1 MEKEK
6 VIEVITKF
14 FESMKDSENKVL
26 ETGLSQHQTV
36 DALKQVALLSAQDYP
51 EKFEVYVKWFLSS
64 SMYLL
69 DENDELDDIEQQ
81 LRLAR

>member
-1 MEKEK
+1 M
-6 VIEVITKF
+6 IEVISKF
-14 FESMKDSENKVL
+14 FDSMKDEENKIL

>member
-1 MEKEK
+1 
-6 VIEVITKF
+6 
-14 FESMKDSENKVL
+14 MKDEENRVL
-26 ETGLSQHQTV
+26 ETGLTQHQTV

>member
-1 MEKEK
+1 

-14 FESMKDSENKVL
+14 FDSMKDEENRVL

>member
-1 MEKEK
+1 LEKEK

>member
-1 MEKEK
+1 M
-6 VIEVITKF
+6 IEVITKF
-14 FESMKDSENKVL
+14 FDSMKDEENRVL

-69 DENDELDDIEQQ
+69 NENDELDDIVQQ
-81 LRLAR
+81 LRLAS

>member
-1 MEKEK
+1 M
-6 VIEVITKF
+6 IEVITRF
-14 FESMKDSENKVL
+14 FDSMKDNENIVL
-26 ETGLSQHQTV
+26 ETGLSQHETV

-51 EKFEVYVKWFLSS
+51 EKFEIYVKWFLSS

>member
-1 MEKEK
+1 MEKQK

-14 FESMKDSENKVL
+14 FDSKKDQENRVL

>member
-1 MEKEK
+1 M
-6 VIEVITKF
+6 IEVISKF
-14 FESMKDSENKVL
+14 FDSMKDEENKVL

-51 EKFEVYVKWFLSS
+51 EKFEVYVKWFLDA

-69 DENDELDDIEQQ
+69 EENEELEDIEQQ

>member
-36 DALKQVALLSAQDYP
+36 DALKQVALLSAASGDRQ
-51 EKFEVYVKWFLSS
+51 SS
-64 SMYLL
+64 VFWL
-69 DENDELDDIEQQ
+69 NIN
-81 LRLAR
+81 

>member
-1 MEKEK
+1 M
-6 VIEVITKF
+6 IEVITKF
-14 FESMKDSENKVL
+14 FDSMKDEENRVL

-36 DALKQVALLSAQDYP
+36 DALKKVALLSAQDYP

>member
-1 MEKEK
+1 M
-6 VIEVITKF
+6 IEVISKF
-14 FESMKDSENKVL
+14 FDSMKDEENKVL

>member
-1 MEKEK
+1 M
-6 VIEVITKF
+6 IEVITKF
-14 FESMKDSENKVL
+14 FDSMKDEENRVL

-69 DENDELDDIEQQ
+69 DENDELDYIEQQ

>member
-1 MEKEK
+1 M
-6 VIEVITKF
+6 IEVITRF
-14 FESMKDSENKVL
+14 FDSMKDNENKVL
-26 ETGLSQHQTV
+26 ETGLSQHETV

-51 EKFEVYVKWFLSS
+51 EKFEIYVKWFLSS

>member
-1 MEKEK
+1 MEKQK
-6 VIEVITKF
+6 VIEVISKF
-14 FESMKDSENKVL
+14 FDSMKDEENKVL

-51 EKFEVYVKWFLSS
+51 EKFEVYVKWFLDA

-69 DENDELDDIEQQ
+69 EENEELEDIEQQ

>member
-1 MEKEK
+1 M
-6 VIEVITKF
+6 IEVLTKF
-14 FESMKDSENKVL
+14 FDSMKDEENKVL

>member
-1 MEKEK
+1 MEKQK

-14 FESMKDSENKVL
+14 FDSMKDEENRVL

>member
-1 MEKEK
+1 M
-6 VIEVITKF
+6 IEVITKF
-14 FESMKDSENKVL
+14 FDSMKDEENRVL
-26 ETGLSQHQTV
+26 ETGLTQHQTV
-36 DALKQVALLSAQDYP
+36 DALKQVALMSAQDYP
-51 EKFEVYVKWFLSS
+51 EKFEIYVKWFLSS

>member
-1 MEKEK
+1 
-6 VIEVITKF
+6 
-14 FESMKDSENKVL
+14 MKDEENRVL

>member
-1 MEKEK
+1 M
-6 VIEVITKF
+6 IEVITKF
-14 FESMKDSENKVL
+14 FDSMKDEENRVL

-51 EKFEVYVKWFLSS
+51 EKFEIYVKWFLSS

>member
-1 MEKEK
+1 METKK
-6 VIEVITKF
+6 IIEVISKF
-14 FESMKDSENKVL
+14 FDSMRDEENRIL
-26 ETGLSQHQTV
+26 ETGLTQNQTV
-36 DALKQVALLSAQDYP
+36 DALKQVALMAAQDHP

-69 DENDELDDIEQQ
+69 NENEEMEDITDQ

>member
-1 MEKEK
+1 
-6 VIEVITKF
+6 VIEVISKF
-14 FESMKDSENKVL
+14 FDSMKDEENKVL

-51 EKFEVYVKWFLSS
+51 EKFEVYVKWFLDA

-69 DENDELDDIEQQ
+69 EENEELEDIEQQ

>member
-1 MEKEK
+1 M
-6 VIEVITKF
+6 IEVISKF
-14 FESMKDSENKVL
+14 FDSMKDEENRVL
-26 ETGLSQHQTV
+26 ETGLTQHQTV
-36 DALKQVALLSAQDYP
+36 DALKQVALLSVQDYP

>member
-1 MEKEK
+1 LEKQK
-6 VIEVITKF
+6 VIEVITRF
-14 FESMKDSENKVL
+14 FDSMKDNENKVL
-26 ETGLSQHQTV
+26 ETGLSQHETV

-51 EKFEVYVKWFLSS
+51 EKFEIYVKWFLSS

>member
-1 MEKEK
+1 LEKQK

-14 FESMKDSENKVL
+14 FDSMKDEENRVL

>member
-1 MEKEK
+1 LEKQK
-6 VIEVITKF
+6 VIEVISKF
-14 FESMKDSENKVL
+14 FDSMKDEENKIL

>member
-1 MEKEK
+1 M
-6 VIEVITKF
+6 IEVITKF
-14 FESMKDSENKVL
+14 FDSMKDEENRVL

>member
-1 MEKEK
+1 M
-6 VIEVITKF
+6 IEVITKF
-14 FESMKDSENKVL
+14 FDSMKDEENRVL

-36 DALKQVALLSAQDYP
+36 DALKQVAVLSAQDYP

>member
-1 MEKEK
+1 M
-6 VIEVITKF
+6 IEVISKF
-14 FESMKDSENKVL
+14 FDSMKDEENKIL

-51 EKFEVYVKWFLSS
+51 EKFEVYVKWFLDA

-69 DENDELDDIEQQ
+69 EENEELEDIEQQ

>member
-1 MEKEK
+1 M
-6 VIEVITKF
+6 IEVITKF
-14 FESMKDSENKVL
+14 FDSMKDEENRVL

-64 SMYLL
+64 SMFLL

>member
-1 MEKEK
+1 
-6 VIEVITKF
+6 VIEVLTKF
-14 FESMKDSENKVL
+14 FDSMKDEENKVL

-69 DENDELDDIEQQ
+69 DENEELDDIEQQ

>member
-1 MEKEK
+1 
-6 VIEVITKF
+6 
-14 FESMKDSENKVL
+14 MKDEENKVL

>member
-1 MEKEK
+1 
-6 VIEVITKF
+6 
-14 FESMKDSENKVL
+14 MKDEENKVL

-51 EKFEVYVKWFLSS
+51 EKFEVYVKWFLDA

-69 DENDELDDIEQQ
+69 EENEELEDIEQQ

>member
-1 MEKEK
+1 LEKQK
-6 VIEVITKF
+6 VIEVISKF
-14 FESMKDSENKVL
+14 FDSMKDEENKIL

-69 DENDELDDIEQQ
+69 DENEELDDIEQQ

>member
-1 MEKEK
+1 M
-6 VIEVITKF
+6 IEVITKF
-14 FESMKDSENKVL
+14 FDSMKDEENKIL

>member
-1 MEKEK
+1 M
-6 VIEVITKF
+6 IEVISKF
-14 FESMKDSENKVL
+14 FDSMKDEENRVL
-26 ETGLSQHQTV
+26 ETGLTQHQTV

>member
-1 MEKEK
+1 M
-6 VIEVITKF
+6 IEVISKF
-14 FESMKDSENKVL
+14 FDSMKDEENKIL

-51 EKFEVYVKWFLSS
+51 EKFEVYVKWFLYS